1 MIGKMM
7 NILIIEN
14 EIYLAQKVVSRLL
27 DDGHSCDYIESPN
40 IDNLTKEY
48 DIVLLST
55 SLPSNLCKNII
66 KKYSENSIIILLVSY
81 ISDETVTNP
90 IKDGAKDYIMKP
102 FIMDELI
109 RKIYHYKDCRSM
121 QRELQTLRDYFNFTM
136 SDIDTTDI
144 LLPPS
149 FPVLIETN
157 TQKCADK
164 LVFELSR
171 KMDLAINF
179 ISLSSTTW
187 QKQLT
192 SISGKKIIYLTNY
205 HSLKKN
211 MKEFVI
217 KFIEDKDCIIST
229 LEQESEFPFRK
240 IEFNNEEMLVSNS
253 NIMTINDYVKMMVVN
268 YQNKYPDTE
277 LSKKLGISRKSLWEK
292 RKKLDIEK
300 KK

>member
-1 MIGKMM
+1 M

-40 IDNLTKEY
+40 IDNLTKDY
-48 DIVLLST
+48 DTILLST
-55 SLPSNLCKNII
+55 SLPSALCKNII
-66 KKYSENSIIILLVSY
+66 KKYSENSIILLLVSY

-90 IKDGAKDYIMKP
+90 IRDGAKDYIMKP

-109 RKIYHYKDCRSM
+109 RKIYHYKDCRSLK
-121 QRELQTLRDYFNFTM
+121 RELQTLREYFEFTM
-136 SDIDTTDI
+136 TDIDTTDV

-149 FPVLIETN
+149 FPTLIESN
-157 TQKCADK
+157 SQKCADK

-171 KMDLAINF
+171 KMDLPINF
-179 ISLSSTTW
+179 ISLTSTSW
-187 QKQLT
+187 LKQ
-192 SISGKKIIYLTNY
+192 INAIQGKSIIYLTDF
-205 HSLKKN
+205 HTLKKN
-211 MKEFVI
+211 VKENVI
-217 KFIEDKDCIIST
+217 KFIEDKNCVVST
-229 LEQESEFPFRK
+229 LETELEFPYRK
-240 IEFNNEEMLVSNS
+240 IEFNNENQLIGNS
-253 NIMTINDYVKMMVVN
+253 NIMTINDYVKMMVVS

>member
-1 MIGKMM
+1 M

-27 DDGHSCDYIESPN
+27 DEGHSCDYIESPN

-48 DIVLLST
+48 DTILLST
-55 SLPSNLCKNII
+55 SLPSALCKNII
-66 KKYSENSIIILLVSY
+66 KRYSENAIILLLVSY

-102 FIMDELI
+102 FIMDELV
-109 RKIYHYKDCRSM
+109 RKIYHYKECRSIR
-121 QRELQTLRDYFNFTM
+121 RELQTLREYFNFTM
-136 SDIDTTDI
+136 AEIDIKDV

-149 FPVLIETN
+149 FPTLIESN
-157 TQKCADK
+157 SQKCADK

-171 KMDLAINF
+171 KMDLPIVF
-179 ISLSSTTW
+179 ISLTSTTW
-187 QKQLT
+187 LKQVT
-192 SISGKKIIYLTNY
+192 AIQAKAIIYLTDY
-205 HSLKKN
+205 HTLKKN
-211 MKEFVI
+211 AKDNII
-217 KFIEDKDCIIST
+217 KIIEDKNCVIST
-229 LEQESEFPFRK
+229 LEQESDFPYRK
-240 IEFNNEEMLVSNS
+240 IEFNNDNILLGNS
-253 NIMTINDYVKMMVVN
+253 NIMTINDYVKMMVLS

>member
-1 MIGKMM
+1 M

-40 IDNLTKEY
+40 IDNLTKDY
-48 DIVLLST
+48 DTILLST
-55 SLPSNLCKNII
+55 SLPSALCKNII
-66 KKYSENSIIILLVSY
+66 KKYSENSIILLLVSY

-109 RKIYHYKDCRSM
+109 RKIYHYKDCRSLK
-121 QRELQTLRDYFNFTM
+121 RELQTLREYFEFTM
-136 SDIDTTDI
+136 TDIDTTDT

-149 FPVLIETN
+149 FPTLIESN
-157 TQKCADK
+157 SQKCADK

-171 KMDLAINF
+171 KMDLPINF
-179 ISLSSTTW
+179 VSLTSSLW
-187 QKQLT
+187 QKQ
-192 SISGKKIIYLTNY
+192 INAIQGKSIIYLTDY
-205 HSLKKN
+205 HTLKKN
-211 MKEFVI
+211 VKENVI
-217 KFIEDKDCIIST
+217 KFIEDKNCVVST
-229 LEQESEFPFRK
+229 LETELEFPYRK
-240 IEFNNEEMLVSNS
+240 IEFNNENQLIGNS
-253 NIMTINDYVKMMVVN
+253 NIMTINDYVKMMVVS

>member
-1 MIGKMM
+1 M

-55 SLPSNLCKNII
+55 SLPSSLCKNII
-66 KKYSENSIIILLVSY
+66 KRYSENSIILLLVSY

-102 FIMDELI
+102 FIMDELV
-109 RKIYHYKDCRSM
+109 RKIYHYKECRSI
-121 QRELQTLRDYFNFTM
+121 RSELKTLREYVDFIMN
-136 SDIDTTDI
+136 DIDTSDVF
-144 LLPPS
+144 LAPS
-149 FPVLIETN
+149 FPSLIESN
-157 TQKCADK
+157 SQKSADK

-171 KMDLAINF
+171 KLDMPISF
-179 ISLSSTTW
+179 ISLSNPTW
-187 QKQLT
+187 QKQINAIT
-192 SISGKKIIYLTNY
+192 NKGIIYLTDY
-205 HSLKKN
+205 HSLKRTA
-211 MKEFVI
+211 KENLI
-217 KFIEDKDCIIST
+217 KIIEDKNCIVSS
-229 LEQESEFPFRK
+229 LETEEDFPYRK
-240 IEFNNEEMLVSNS
+240 VEFNNQNLLMSNT
-253 NIMTINDYVKMMVVN
+253 NIMTINDYVKLMVLS
-268 YQNKYPDTE
+268 YQSKYPDTE

-292 RKKLDIEK
+292 RKKLGIEK

>member
-1 MIGKMM
+1 M

-40 IDNLTKEY
+40 IDNLTKDY
-48 DIVLLST
+48 DTILLST
-55 SLPSNLCKNII
+55 SLPSALCKNII
-66 KKYSENSIIILLVSY
+66 KKYSENSIILLLVSY

-109 RKIYHYKDCRSM
+109 RKIYHYKDCRSLT
-121 QRELQTLRDYFNFTM
+121 RELETLREYFKFTM
-136 SDIDTTDI
+136 ADIDTTDV

-149 FPVLIETN
+149 FPTLIESN
-157 TQKCADK
+157 SQKCADK

-171 KMDLAINF
+171 KMDLPINF
-179 ISLSSTTW
+179 ISLTSTLW
-187 QKQLT
+187 QKQINALQ
-192 SISGKKIIYLTNY
+192 GKSIIYLTEY
-205 HSLKKN
+205 HTLKKN
-211 MKEFVI
+211 AKENVI
-217 KFIEDKDCIIST
+217 KFIEDKNCVVST
-229 LEQESEFPFRK
+229 LEPEIDFPYRR
-240 IEFNNEEMLVSNS
+240 IEFNNENQLIGNT
-253 NIMTINDYVKMMVVN
+253 NIMTINDYVKMMVIS
-268 YQNKYPDTE
+268 YQSKYPDTE

>member
-1 MIGKMM
+1 M

-40 IDNLTKEY
+40 IDNLTKDY
-48 DIVLLST
+48 DTILLST
-55 SLPSNLCKNII
+55 SLPSALCKNII
-66 KKYSENSIIILLVSY
+66 KKYSENSIILLLVSY

-109 RKIYHYKDCRSM
+109 RKIYHYKDCRSLK
-121 QRELQTLRDYFNFTM
+121 RELQTLREYFEFTM
-136 SDIDTTDI
+136 TDIDTTDT

-149 FPVLIETN
+149 FPTLIESN
-157 TQKCADK
+157 SQKCADK

-171 KMDLAINF
+171 KMDLPINF
-179 ISLSSTTW
+179 ISLTSALW
-187 QKQLT
+187 QKQVNA
-192 SISGKKIIYLTNY
+192 IQGKSIIYLTDY
-205 HSLKKN
+205 HTLKKN
-211 MKEFVI
+211 IKENVI
-217 KFIEDKDCIIST
+217 KFIEDKNCVVST
-229 LEQESEFPFRK
+229 LETELEFPYRK
-240 IEFNNEEMLVSNS
+240 IEFNNENQLIGNS
-253 NIMTINDYVKMMVVN
+253 NIMTINDYVKMMVVS
-268 YQNKYPDTE
+268 YQSKYPDTE

>member
-1 MIGKMM
+1 M

-48 DIVLLST
+48 DTILLST
-55 SLPSNLCKNII
+55 SLPAALCKSII
-66 KKYSENSIIILLVSY
+66 KRYSENSIILLLVSY

-102 FIMDELI
+102 FIMDELV
-109 RKIYHYKDCRSM
+109 RKIYHYKECRSI
-121 QRELQTLRDYFNFTM
+121 RKELQTLREYFNFTM
-136 SDIDTTDI
+136 AEVDTTNI

-149 FPVLIETN
+149 FPVMIESN
-157 TQKCADK
+157 SQKCADK
-164 LVFELSR
+164 LLFELSR
-171 KMDLAINF
+171 RMDLPIAF
-179 ISLSSTTW
+179 ISLSSTNW
-187 QKQLT
+187 LKQINAIQNKT
-192 SISGKKIIYLTNY
+192 IIYLTDY
-205 HSLKKN
+205 HTLKKN
-211 MKEFVI
+211 VKENVI
-217 KFIEDKDCIIST
+217 KIIEDKNCVVST
-229 LEQESEFPFRK
+229 LEQEDDFPYRR
-240 IEFNNEEMLVSNS
+240 IEFNNDNILLGNS
-253 NIMTINDYVKMMVVN
+253 NIMTINDYVKTMVLS